1 MGDGESPSFAE
12 AMALQKAK
20 QSALEEAGTYVESYT
35 KSINQDLTKDEIQ
48 TLSGGVL
55 QVEVIEKT
63 RTLVNDGL
71 RVHLKIRSTVT
82 TDKMEELAQRI
93 KGKNVAAEYKTLQVN
108 YDALVKEVGQLKQ
121 TIANSPPSIE
131 RETALN
137 RIREREQSFADLQ
150 RDEKALFK
158 TLVQGQVLVADAKKV
173 LRLSDAITRSMLNS
187 GLQIEIGELKP
198 TLLSYAPEQ
207 VELEV
212 KISLSLSEEFSAV
225 LQKLA
230 RDRRAT
236 EEKVSVYRGNK
247 EKPLE
252 QATLFRFPDTKE
264 IREELWYLQESLM
277 RFRVIVEFFGDK
289 KTLGSCQFPYVNL
302 GLLPGVIGVIPED
315 KAKKRSAS
323 EIHGFVA
330 STSKYFDSE
339 AEHQEFKRLDE
350 LVMAQ
355 WTRAFAKF
363 GEENEK
369 RNQPGPDGVSPNAAL
384 EELERREEA
393 GQLSPSAVAR
403 LNKIRA
409 EAGEIQPALEKFPM
423 EIQEASKKRDALAS
437 QAWDRLLNA
446 HPPLIPPISRIDRPE
461 NTTTQS
467 PSLQS
472 PSLRILNERPYDV
485 RSQKFVMSERMLQ
498 KLKETTARLVL
509 EKRYT
514 YNPSSPSYVADE
526 QRWLDSQRAGCA
538 ETALKK

>member
-212 KISLSLSEEFSAV
+212 KIALRLSEEFSAV
-225 LQKLA
+225 LQKVA

-236 EEKVSVYRGNK
+236 EEKVSVYGGNK
-247 EKPLE
+247 EKPLV

-264 IREELWYLQESLM
+264 IREELWYLQDSLM

-289 KTLGSCQFPYVNL
+289 KTLGSCQFPYVDLQLYPVVIL
-302 GLLPGVIGVIPED
+302 GD
-315 KAKKRSAS
+315 KAQKRSAS
-323 EIHGFVA
+323 EINNSVA

-339 AEHQEFKRLDE
+339 AEYQEFKRLDE

-384 EELERREEA
+384 EELESREEA

-437 QAWDRLLNA
+437 QAWDRLLNT

-472 PSLRILNERPYDV
+472 PSLLILNERPYV
-485 RSQKFVMSERMLQ
+485 RSRKFVMSERMLQ
-498 KLKETTARLVL
+498 ELKETTARLVL
-509 EKRYT
+509 EKWPT
-514 YNPSSPSYVADE
+514 YNYSSPSYEAD
-526 QRWLDSQRAGCA
+526 QKRWLDSQREGCA

>member
-71 RVHLKIRSTVT
+71 RIHLKIRSTVT
-82 TDKMEELAQRI
+82 TDNVEELAQRI

-137 RIREREQSFADLQ
+137 RIREREQSFANLQ

-173 LRLSDAITRSMLNS
+173 LSLSSAITNSMLNS
-187 GLQIEIGELKP
+187 GLQIEIGEFKP
-198 TLLSYAPEQ
+198 TLLRYAPEQ

-212 KISLSLSEEFSAV
+212 NISLRLSEDFSAV
-225 LQKLA
+225 LQKVA
-230 RDRRAT
+230 RDRQAT
-236 EEKVSVYRGNK
+236 EEKVTTYREDLRVNN
-247 EKPLE
+247 EKPLQ

-264 IREELWYLQESLM
+264 IREELWYLQESLS

-289 KTLGSCQFPYVNL
+289 KTLGSCRFPYL
-302 GLLPGVIGVIPED
+302 GLLLYPGVIPED
-315 KAKKRSAS
+315 KSQKISAS
-323 EIHGFVA
+323 EIHNFVA
-330 STSKYFDSE
+330 STSKYFASE
-339 AEHQEFKRLDE
+339 TEYQEFKRLDE
-350 LVMAQ
+350 LVLSH
-355 WTRAFAKF
+355 WRSAFKKW
-363 GEENEK
+363 EIEHSKWDQENEK
-369 RNQPGPDGVSPNAAL
+369 MNQPSPSGVTANEAL
-384 EELERREEA
+384 QEMERREAE
-393 GQLSPSAVAR
+393 GQLSPNAIER
-403 LNKIRA
+403 LNEYRA
-409 EAGEIQPALEKFPM
+409 SLVKKPEVPSLEDFPK
-423 EIQEASKKRDALAS
+423 EIQEASKKRDALVS
-437 QAWDRLLNA
+437 QAWDRLLND
-446 HPPLIPPISRIDRPE
+446 HPPLIRIDRAV
-461 NTTTQS
+461 NTNIQS
-467 PSLQS
+467 PSL
-472 PSLRILNERPYDV
+472 LIVNERHNV

-498 KLKETTARLVL
+498 ELKETTAHLVL
-509 EKRYT
+509 EKRPT
-514 YNPSSPSYVADE
+514 YNPSSPSHYAD
-526 QRWLDSQRAGCA
+526 QKGWLDSQREGCEA
-538 ETALKK
+538 TTLNK